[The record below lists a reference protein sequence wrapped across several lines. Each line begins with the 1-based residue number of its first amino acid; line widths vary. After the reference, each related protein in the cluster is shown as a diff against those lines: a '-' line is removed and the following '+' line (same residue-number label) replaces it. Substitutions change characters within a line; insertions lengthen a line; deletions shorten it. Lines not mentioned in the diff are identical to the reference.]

1 MFFRRAERPA
11 DRDASDRL
19 LDAAR
24 AGAPGTPDTDGS
36 DPLVRLLS
44 AAAAPARPGE
54 LAGEEDALAAFRAA
68 RAAGPAA
75 GAVPSPRRR
84 RFTAGAVAWGAGIA
98 VTATA
103 GAAFA
108 AVTLDRADD
117 PVPPPRPATA
127 TPATP
132 APGTTGPG
140 ATEPERDKPTGA
152 TGGHPSGSAP
162 HPSAAPTSGAPVPGT
177 TAGDSR
183 RTPEP
188 RTEELRGLCQAY
200 LARTPAQREKV
211 LDTPAFAQLVTA
223 AGGRERVGDFCGELL
238 PEAAAEET
246 TNPPRR
252 GPTTPPTPAP
262 GNAGRPV
269 TVTPGG

>member
-24 AGAPGTPDTDGS
+24 AGAPRTPDTDGS
-36 DPLVRLLS
+36 DPLARLLS
-44 AAAAPARPGE
+44 AAAVPARPGE

-75 GAVPSPRRR
+75 ETVPPPRRR

-117 PVPPPRPATA
+117 PVPPPRPATP

-132 APGTTGPG
+132 APGTT
-140 ATEPERDKPTGA
+140 EPERDGPTAA

-162 HPSAAPTSGAPVPGT
+162 HPSAAPTSGAPVPGA

-200 LARTPAQREKV
+200 LARRPAQREKA
-211 LDTPAFAQLVTA
+211 LDNPAFAQLVTA
-223 AGGRERVGDFCGELL
+223 AGGRERVGDFCGELV
-238 PEAAAEET
+238 PEAAET
-246 TNPPRR
+246 PNAPRR

-262 GNAGRPV
+262 GTAERPV
-269 TVTPGG
+269 AVAPGG